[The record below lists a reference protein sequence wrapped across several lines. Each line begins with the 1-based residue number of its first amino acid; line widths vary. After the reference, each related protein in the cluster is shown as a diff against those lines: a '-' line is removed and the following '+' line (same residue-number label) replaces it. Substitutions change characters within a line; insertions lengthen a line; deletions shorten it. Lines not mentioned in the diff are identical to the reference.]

1 MNTIIRQRNRKE
13 PGINYSKIEKQSFIE
28 KMHVLLDLFIV
39 AGAFISAYWIK
50 RSLLPGSLGGL
61 STLPNYYLMLA
72 QVSVTWLIAEMIFTP
87 NRNFYRQ
94 TVFSII
100 KDLIKMIS
108 AVAVLLIITDF
119 MFKID
124 TSRLLLML
132 FSGLAFTFLFASKSA
147 ILYMYRK
154 HFEKDAN
161 RMNVLI
167 IGTKGRAK
175 QVIEHINK
183 NKKHYKIIGC
193 LDTDRELIGSEVI
206 KDIKNIG
213 TIEDIKNI
221 TLHNTVDEVIF
232 AMPLK
237 KIDGVDIYILLLEML
252 GIHVRIIPD
261 WYINSTAF
269 QPGISTV
276 SYDDFRGFPT
286 MLLSANNHNQ
296 VNRLFKNVI
305 DISAAA
311 VLLTLL
317 VPFFAITALLIKIF
331 SPHGPVF
338 FKQERMGLS
347 GRKFSI
353 CKFRTMV
360 PDAEDRLAELKLMN
374 EADGPAFKISNDPR
388 IIPYIGKFLR
398 KTSLDELPQL
408 LNVLR
413 GEMSLVGPRPPLPAE
428 VEQYDLWQRRRLSMK
443 PGLTCIWQIKPN
455 RNDLSFNEWM
465 SLDLNYIDNWSLG
478 LDFSILARTALVVLG
493 AQGR

>member
-13 PGINYSKIEKQSFIE
+13 PGINQSKMEKQSFIE
-28 KMHVLLDLFIV
+28 KMHVLLDLAIV
-39 AGAFISAYWIK
+39 SGAFISAYFIK
-50 RSLLPGSLGGL
+50 RTLLPGNLAGL
-61 STLPNYYLMLA
+61 STAPNYYLMLA

-87 NRNFYRQ
+87 CRNFYRQ
-94 TVFSII
+94 TLLTII
-100 KDLIKMIS
+100 KDLVKMI
-108 AVAVLLIITDF
+108 ATVAVLLMATDF
-119 MFKID
+119 IFKID
-124 TSRLLLML
+124 SSRLLIFL
-132 FSGLAFTFLFASKSA
+132 FCGLSFIFLFASKGA

-154 HFEKDAN
+154 YFKQDAN
-161 RMNVLI
+161 RINVLI
-167 IGTKGRAK
+167 VGTRGRAK
-175 QVIEHINK
+175 QVIEHIEK

-193 LDTDRELIGSEVI
+193 LDTERELTGTEVI
-206 KDIKNIG
+206 KGIKNIG

-221 TLHNTVDEVIF
+221 TLYNVVDEVIF

-237 KIDGVDIYILLLEML
+237 KIEGVDIYILLLEML

-286 MLLSANNHNQ
+286 MLLSANDHNHLNK
-296 VNRLFKNVI
+296 LIKSVI

-311 VLLTLL
+311 VMLTLL
-317 VPFFAITALLIKIF
+317 IPFFAITGILIKMF
-331 SPHGPVF
+331 SPDGPVF
-338 FKQERMGLS
+338 FKQERMGLN
-347 GRKFSI
+347 GRKFKI

-360 PDAEDRLAELKLMN
+360 PNAEDRLAELKLMN
-374 EADGPAFKISNDPR
+374 EADGPAFKITNDPR

-408 LNVLR
+408 INVLR
-413 GEMSLVGPRPPLPAE
+413 GEMSLVGPRPPIPSE
-428 VEQYDLWQRRRLSMK
+428 VEEYDLWQRRRLSMK